1 MNASHAL
8 TQACEDRD
16 FSEWHQGCPWCAV
29 WVVLIDSDAVNA
41 TVQAARHALGDALL
55 ARYTRQP
62 HLTLAYRGLCDAAPH
77 AVAEFGPERLQAD
90 LATLQEL
97 AAAPFA
103 VQLQGVGSF
112 TTVPY
117 LSVTQGADVLTRLH
131 DALQPWPP
139 VEGWHYQPHVTL
151 GHYARELPL
160 LWAVDQLQA
169 VGVGLPQLSIDVQQL
184 ALVRYASHDIA
195 GPLVVEGLWD
205 LQLQQYQPQPGAL
218 WAQQLP

>member
-1 MNASHAL
+1 M
-8 TQACEDRD
+8 
-16 FSEWHQGCPWCAV
+16 
-29 WVVLIDSDAVNA
+29 
-41 TVQAARHALGDALL
+41 
-55 ARYTRQP
+55 
-62 HLTLAYRGLCDAAPH
+62 
-77 AVAEFGPERLQAD
+77 AEFGPERLQAD
-90 LATLQEL
+90 LATLKEL

-117 LSVTQGADVLTRLH
+117 LAVTQGAEVLTQLH

-139 VEGWHYQPHVTL
+139 MEGWHYQPHVTL

-169 VGVGLPQLSIDVQQL
+169 VGIGSPQLSIDVQQL

-205 LQLQQYQPQPGAL
+205 LQRQQYQPQPGAL
-218 WAQQLP
+218 WAQQRT